1 MLTKSKKRCIIQS
14 QNKMKMIL
22 RIGFNGGLTMLK
34 CSNCNYC
41 YQTPEDD
48 FPCCHY
54 IDLYDIAPCEYDDD
68 DGEEEE

>member
-1 MLTKSKKRCIIQS
+1 
-14 QNKMKMIL
+14 
-22 RIGFNGGLTMLK
+22 MLK